1 MQFIFKI
8 GSKIREAW
16 PIYKANF
23 GVFLL
28 LMVFTLVVQALGSNR
43 HWALVLISY
52 VASIFVSF
60 MWVRFVLNLIDKK
73 ESNPFKKESLPT
85 LSQYWNLFKT
95 IILNALCVLLG
106 LVLLVIPAFYISG
119 RLIFAMYLSVDKN
132 QGGRKSI
139 KESWEMTRGYGW
151 LLFWKSF
158 VIGLFIALG
167 IIAFFIG
174 SFITYPIGMLIYAM
188 MYREFSKMKL
198 ENPITPVSAEVVN

>member
-8 GSKIREAW
+8 GSKIKEVW
-16 PIYKANF
+16 PVYKVHF

-28 LMVFTLVVQALGSNR
+28 LMVLTTGVQLMGSNR
-43 HWALVLISY
+43 NWVLVVISY
-52 VASIFVSF
+52 IASILVSF
-60 MWVRFVLNLIDKK
+60 MWIRFTLNLTDKK
-73 ESNPFKKESLPT
+73 ESNPFKKESFPT

-95 IILNALCVLLG
+95 IILTALCVFLG
-106 LVLLVIPAFYISG
+106 LALLVIPAFYVSG
-119 RLIFAMYLSVDKN
+119 RLVFATYLSVDKN

-139 KESWEMTRGYGW
+139 KESWEMTKGYGW

-167 IIAFFIG
+167 VIAFFIG
-174 SFITYPIGMLIYAM
+174 AFITYPIGMLVYAM

-198 ENPITPVSAEVVN
+198 QTPTAPVLSEVIN